1 MSRLLTVSSYSGP
14 YLLLHLYIQASSENR
29 LNPLSYLS
37 ISHRRIIHLGNSD
50 CGWQFWSISQCGYC
64 CPCTNLN
71 ENIEVIS
78 VNGWVLQPLLCSE
91 VKTHSIPNSVEVMIN
106 MHWNMKSTTK
116 IIHQTLTW
124 ASEFYFNQ
132 ISQY

>member
-14 YLLLHLYIQASSENR
+14 SLLFHLYIQASSENR
-29 LNPLSYLS
+29 PNPLSYLS

-71 ENIEVIS
+71 KKIEVVS
-78 VNGWVLQPLLCSE
+78 VDEWLLQPLLCSE
-91 VKTHSIPNSVEVMIN
+91 VKTHSIPNSAEVMIN